1 MLSAREAAA
10 LCMSALHGAAYLR
23 ISHDVAAI
31 GRAVAA
37 VYGDTSARTAS
48 AEATGLVRMGQGCET
63 DD

>member
-1 MLSAREAAA
+1 M
-10 LCMSALHGAAYLR
+10 R